1 MSIPYENLSDD
12 LKNKLQNYNNLVRT
26 LEFLTQQRFELERG
40 LRDAELAIGELDKT
54 DSSKEVYKSIGGIM
68 VKSERDRLLDEKKS
82 QKASIEL
89 KLKTITQR
97 EERTKTQLETL
108 RIALEKDFKDQGI
121 SQS

>member
-54 DSSKEVYKSIGGIM
+54 DSNKEVYKSIGGIM

>member
-1 MSIPYENLSDD
+1 MSLPYENLSDD

-54 DSSKEVYKSIGGIM
+54 ESDKEVYKSIGGIM

-82 QKASIEL
+82 QKASIDL

>member
-40 LRDAELAIGELDKT
+40 LRDTELAIGELDKT
-54 DSSKEVYKSIGGIM
+54 DSNKEVYKSIGGIM

>member
-1 MSIPYENLSDD
+1 MSIPYKNLSND

-54 DSSKEVYKSIGGIM
+54 DSNKEVYKSIGGIM

>member
-40 LRDAELAIGELDKT
+40 LRDIELAIGELDKT
-54 DSSKEVYKSIGGIM
+54 ESDKEVYKSIGGIM

-97 EERTKTQLETL
+97 EKRTKTQLETL
-108 RIALEKDFKDQGI
+108 KIALEKDFKDQGI

>member
-1 MSIPYENLSDD
+1 MSMPYENLSDD

-40 LRDAELAIGELDKT
+40 LRDVELVIGELDKT
-54 DSSKEVYKSIGGIM
+54 DSNKEVYKSIGGIM

>member
-1 MSIPYENLSDD
+1 MTIDLNSLSDE
-12 LKNKLQNYNNLVRT
+12 LKNKLQNYNNLIRT
-26 LEFLTQQRFELERG
+26 LEFLTQQRFELERE

-54 DSSKEVYKSIGGIM
+54 DSDKEVYKSIGGIM

-82 QKASIEL
+82 QKASLEL

-108 RIALEKDFKDQGI
+108 KVALEKDFKDQGI

>member
-1 MSIPYENLSDD
+1 MSIPYENLSDE
-12 LKNKLQNYNNLVRT
+12 LKNKLQNYNNLIRT
-26 LEFLTQQRFELERG
+26 LEFLTQQRFELERE

-54 DSSKEVYKSIGGIM
+54 DSDKEVYKSIGGIM

-82 QKASIEL
+82 QKASLEL

-108 RIALEKDFKDQGI
+108 RVALEKDFKDQGI

>member
-1 MSIPYENLSDD
+1 MTIDLNSLSDD

-54 DSSKEVYKSIGGIM
+54 ESDKEVYKSIGGIM

-82 QKASIEL
+82 QKASIDL

>member
-54 DSSKEVYKSIGGIM
+54 DSNKEVYKSIGGIM

-108 RIALEKDFKDQGI
+108 KIALEKDFKDQGI

>member
-1 MSIPYENLSDD
+1 MSIPYENLSND

-40 LRDAELAIGELDKT
+40 LRDAELAIGELDKI
-54 DSSKEVYKSIGGIM
+54 DSNKEVYKSIGGIM

>member
-1 MSIPYENLSDD
+1 MSLPYENLSDD

-54 DSSKEVYKSIGGIM
+54 ESDKEVYKSIGGIM

>member
-1 MSIPYENLSDD
+1 MSLPYENLSDD

-26 LEFLTQQRFELERG
+26 LEFLTQQKFELERG
-40 LRDAELAIGELDKT
+40 LRDIELAIGELDKT
-54 DSSKEVYKSIGGIM
+54 ESDKEVYKSIGGIM

-97 EERTKTQLETL
+97 EKRTKTQLETL
-108 RIALEKDFKDQGI
+108 QVALEKDFKDQGI

>member
-1 MSIPYENLSDD
+1 MSMPYENLSDD

-54 DSSKEVYKSIGGIM
+54 DSNKEVYKSIGGIM

>member
-1 MSIPYENLSDD
+1 MNIPYENLSDD

-54 DSSKEVYKSIGGIM
+54 ESDKEVYKSIGGIM

>member
-26 LEFLTQQRFELERG
+26 IEFLTQQRFELERG
-40 LRDAELAIGELDKT
+40 LRDIELAIGELDKT
-54 DSSKEVYKSIGGIM
+54 ESDKEVYKSIGGIM

>member
-1 MSIPYENLSDD
+1 MSLPYENLSDD

-40 LRDAELAIGELDKT
+40 LRDIELAIGELDKT
-54 DSSKEVYKSIGGIM
+54 ESDKEVYKSIGGIM

-97 EERTKTQLETL
+97 EKRTKTQLETL
-108 RIALEKDFKDQGI
+108 QVALEKDFKDQGI

>member
-26 LEFLTQQRFELERG
+26 IEFLTQQRFELERG

>member
-1 MSIPYENLSDD
+1 MSLPYENLSDD

-54 DSSKEVYKSIGGIM
+54 ESDKEVYKSIGGIM

-82 QKASIEL
+82 QKASIDL

-121 SQS
+121 SQT

>member
-1 MSIPYENLSDD
+1 MSMPYENLSDD

-40 LRDAELAIGELDKT
+40 LRDAELVIGELDKT
-54 DSSKEVYKSIGGIM
+54 DSNKEVYKSIGGIM

>member
-1 MSIPYENLSDD
+1 MTIDLNSLSDD

-26 LEFLTQQRFELERG
+26 LEFLTQQRFELEHG

-54 DSSKEVYKSIGGIM
+54 DSDKEVYKSIGGIM

-82 QKASIEL
+82 QKASLEL

-97 EERTKTQLETL
+97 EERTKTQMETL
-108 RIALEKDFKDQGI
+108 KVAIEKDFKDQGI
-121 SQS
+121 KQS

>member
-54 DSSKEVYKSIGGIM
+54 ESDKEVYKSIGGIM